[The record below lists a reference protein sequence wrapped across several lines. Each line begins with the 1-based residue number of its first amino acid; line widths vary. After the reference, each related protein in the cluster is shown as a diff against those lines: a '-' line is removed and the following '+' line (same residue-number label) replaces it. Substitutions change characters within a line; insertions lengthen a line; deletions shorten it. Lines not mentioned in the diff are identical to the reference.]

1 MTTPKPTTS
10 TTTTT
15 TTPNPTTSTTSQ
27 TTTKVTTTTSKTTTK
42 SPTATTPT
50 TTKSTTSPTTT
61 THTPPTTSATTTSTT
76 TVATTTAMERKM
88 NPTKQP
94 TFSPIFPEPAQS
106 TISLEAATTQQQTP
120 IPTNNSDP
128 QPEQPEI
135 DSLYLNESS
144 LDAAIWVEE
153 PIEEVAYYDTSTATY
168 PEMTKPTTTIH
179 RVTKAI
185 NSSADD
191 YSGYNPAQNVT
202 NPVTMDR
209 RTLSE
214 FMAPIM
220 QSFHEQFKQHL
231 EIQHENELAK
241 EIRQM
246 YCHVSVLRRL
256 QAVTLSQTN
265 GLLAAS
271 NYQHVHVYKV

>member
-1 MTTPKPTTS
+1 M
-10 TTTTT
+10 
-15 TTPNPTTSTTSQ
+15 PNPTTSTTSQ

-50 TTKSTTSPTTT
+50 TTISTTSPTTT
-61 THTPPTTSATTTSTT
+61 THTPTTTSATTTTSMT
-76 TVATTTAMERKM
+76 TVATTTAMTRDDSAII
-88 NPTKQP
+88 NPALQP
-94 TFSPIFPEPAQS
+94 TIPPIFPEPAQS
-106 TISLEAATTQQQTP
+106 TISSETPTTQQQTS
-120 IPTNNSDP
+120 IATNNSDVFSAVFPIQP

-153 PIEEVAYYDTSTATY
+153 PTATY
-168 PEMTKPTTTIH
+168 PDMTKPTTTIH

-191 YSGYNPAQNVT
+191 YSGYNPAQNAT

-231 EIQHENELAK
+231 EAQHENELAR

-246 YCHVSVLRRL
+246 YCQVSVLRRL

-271 NYQHVHVYKV
+271 VLELPTCSRLQALTKN